1 MVITHHE
8 VFGHDLSLLWTL
20 LKMIGPGT
28 IFILEIELE
37 VKPKLKPKRDPL
49 LKNKKFQEKNN
60 QLIFMN
66 MLGVKFFYSYRFK
79 HAVRPLE
86 S

>member
-37 VKPKLKPKRDPL
+37 VNPKLKPKRDPL
-49 LKNKKFQEKNN
+49 LKNKKISREK
-60 QLIFMN
+60 QSAYFHEYAGSEIFFIPIGSST
-66 MLGVKFFYSYRFK
+66 LFD
-79 HAVRPLE
+79 H
-86 S
+86 